1 MSPAD
6 FRDFTPAGREQLR
19 TVLEAVLRRNGVRT
33 RLVPEQL
40 VERAVA
46 EGRCLELVRH
56 LEELKRDGGAV

>member
-6 FRDFTPAGREQLR
+6 FSDFTPAGREQLR

-40 VERAVA
+40 VDRAVN
-46 EGRCLELVRH
+46 EGRALELVRH
-56 LEELKRDGGAV
+56 LEALKRDGGAV